1 MTTLHSRTAAG
12 RLLNSD
18 LRPRSP
24 VLHDS
29 NGLTFL
35 ISLAVPPAHMTC
47 QHEKVETLSFQLPVL
62 RALIRHT
69 LSTSF
74 VLDP

>member
-1 MTTLHSRTAAG
+1 MFYFHAIFWS
-12 RLLNSD
+12 LLDSEIGERN
-18 LRPRSP
+18 L

-29 NGLTFL
+29 KGLTFL
-35 ISLAVPPAHMTC
+35 ISLAVLPAHATR
-47 QHEKVETLSFQLPVL
+47 QHEKVEILSLQLRAL
-62 RALIRHT
+62 GALIRHT